1 MKSVQLAQN
10 KMIRILD
17 RVSLKEHKTTKSLL
31 NKYKLPSV
39 NQLAGEIKLVEAW
52 KIINVSSYPLK
63 FEDNNP
69 NRAATQRSI
78 RPSTIKNWKDNAKLK
93 CAQESFTIDAARLW
107 NRAPLPVTSANS
119 LQTAKTSIINHCNEM
134 PT

>member
-1 MKSVQLAQN
+1 M
-10 KMIRILD
+10 
-17 RVSLKEHKTTKSLL
+17 
-31 NKYKLPSV
+31 

-107 NRAPLPVTSANS
+107 NRTPLPVTGANS
-119 LQTAKTSIINHCNEM
+119 IQTAYKQQKQA
-134 PT
+134 